1 MSRKSSKTAGIMF
14 DSFDFSELDPDQRLG
29 LSMQVLGGAVLA
41 IANECVE
48 LPPLEGVFGLTKIVG
63 FADEGA
69 PNTIYAAPGPDG
81 EDKALKV
88 LVEILRSDQEIP
100 RDLRDF
106 LANQL
111 DPMGTTDR
119 RLIFAFRETGKG
131 KRKLRTTDKDNLA
144 VAQYVYSLGESV
156 GTTKAEQIVADY
168 FNVDPSRISQ
178 MRREAQKRRRTT
190 KGE

>member
-1 MSRKSSKTAGIMF
+1 MKRKSSKITGIGT
-14 DSFDFSELDPDQRLG
+14 DFSEYDPALRLK
-29 LSMQVLGGAVLA
+29 LSMLMLGGVVLA
-41 IANECVE
+41 VANEGVQ
-48 LPPLEGVFGLTKIVG
+48 LQPLEGVLGLTKTNG
-63 FADEGA
+63 DANEGA
-69 PNTIYAAPGPDG
+69 PKTVYAVSGPEG
-81 EDKALKV
+81 EDAALTV
-88 LVEILRSDQEIP
+88 LVELLRSNQEIP